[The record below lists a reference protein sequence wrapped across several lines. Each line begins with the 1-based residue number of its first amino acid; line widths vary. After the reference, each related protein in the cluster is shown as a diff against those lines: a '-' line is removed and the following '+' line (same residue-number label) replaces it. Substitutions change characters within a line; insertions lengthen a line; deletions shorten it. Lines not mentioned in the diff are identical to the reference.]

1 MFLGIDL
8 GTSSLKAV
16 VIDHQHQV
24 RATAGADLT
33 VSHPNINWSEQNP
46 ADWEQALIQV
56 CSALAAQIPLHQV
69 ERIGLTGQMHGAT
82 CLDEKGSVLRPC
94 LLWNDGRASDE
105 CLLLNQQME
114 QLTTH
119 SGNLAMPGFTAP
131 KLMWLKRHEPEIFHR
146 IRQVLLPKDYLR
158 WLLTGVF
165 ATDPS
170 DASGT
175 LWMNPETRQW
185 DDTLIEMTDAQRDWL
200 PHVFEGPEETGSVT
214 TDASRKYGL
223 PCVPVVA
230 GGGDNACGALAL
242 GIYQPGQTLISLGTS
257 GVIFTVSEAHQACP
271 EKTVH
276 AFAHAVPD
284 RWHQMTVTLSAAHSL
299 TWLSTITGQSVT
311 EMVNRVSVSNQ
322 TETEVQFLPYLNGER
337 SPHNDPDARGLFANL
352 SSSTT
357 VDDLCLAVLEGV
369 AFSFCDGL
377 DALRAAGAHIESTL
391 SIGGGTRSKYWL
403 QMMANALEI
412 RVDTSD
418 SSMIGPSLGAAR
430 LAMRH
435 QELAYPTEQITDR
448 LVPAGARRDYYQS
461 KLNNYRQTYQAM
473 QQIRA
478 REG

>member
-1 MFLGIDL
+1 
-8 GTSSLKAV
+8 
-16 VIDHQHQV
+16 
-24 RATAGADLT
+24 
-33 VSHPNINWSEQNP
+33 
-46 ADWEQALIQV
+46 
-56 CSALAAQIPLHQV
+56 
-69 ERIGLTGQMHGAT
+69 
-82 CLDEKGSVLRPC
+82 
-94 LLWNDGRASDE
+94 
-105 CLLLNQQME
+105 
-114 QLTTH
+114 
-119 SGNLAMPGFTAP
+119 
-131 KLMWLKRHEPEIFHR
+131 
-146 IRQVLLPKDYLR
+146 
-158 WLLTGVF
+158 
-165 ATDPS
+165 
-170 DASGT
+170 
-175 LWMNPETRQW
+175 
-185 DDTLIEMTDAQRDWL
+185 
-200 PHVFEGPEETGSVT
+200 
-214 TDASRKYGL
+214 
-223 PCVPVVA
+223 VVA

-242 GIYQPGQTLISLGTS
+242 GICQPGQTLISLGTS

-448 LVPAGARRDYYQS
+448 LVPTGARRDYYQS
-461 KLNNYRQTYQAM
+461 KFNNYRQTYRAM